1 MSTDLKRAQP
11 GTPEDASTKKLRS
24 GAECEDQDVLT
35 RAPTTPPTPTDP
47 NLSPQSISEQ
57 CPPELTPEDVA
68 HLLKEMRPLH
78 NFAPVLKLQC
88 LLNLIFN
95 YKPGVV
101 AHFDQANG
109 YIDKA
114 NALLKKNPQLRG
126 YLERKEYESVLR
138 KYKYMSDTLSV
149 F

>member
-1 MSTDLKRAQP
+1 MSSDLKRAHSD
-11 GTPEDASTKKLRS
+11 TSEDATKKKSRS
-24 GAECEDQDVLT
+24 GVEREDLPAT
-35 RAPTTPPTPTDP
+35 AHTASPTDP

-78 NFAPVLKLQC
+78 NFAPVLKLQI
-88 LLNLIFN
+88 LLNLIFS
-95 YKPGVV
+95 YKPGIVT
-101 AHFDQANG
+101 HFDQANG
-109 YIDKA
+109 YQDEA
-114 NALLKKNPQLRG
+114 NALLKQNPELRG
-126 YLERKEYESVLR
+126 HLERKEYESVLR